1 MGDQMKISYSK
12 QAVKFLKKQT
22 PSVRERIQTA
32 VHRLPKGD
40 IVKLSGEQNLYRLRV
55 GDYIVIIDKQGAIL
69 YIKRI
74 DNRGQ
79 AYKR

>member
-1 MGDQMKISYSK
+1 MKISYSK

-22 PSVRERIQTA
+22 PSVRERIQA
-32 VHRLPKGD
+32 AIRKLPKGD
-40 IVKLSGEQNLYRLRV
+40 VIKLSGEQDLYRLRV
-55 GDYIVIIDKQGAIL
+55 GDYRVIIDKQGTIL

-79 AYKR
+79 VYKR